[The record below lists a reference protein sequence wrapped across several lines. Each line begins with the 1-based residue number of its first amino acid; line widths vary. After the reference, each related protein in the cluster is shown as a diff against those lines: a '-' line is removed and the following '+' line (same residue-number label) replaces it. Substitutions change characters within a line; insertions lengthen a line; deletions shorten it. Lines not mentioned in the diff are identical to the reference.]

1 VRADGVVRFQLV
13 YTAEAHASDEWPVGS
28 HIAQRQPRST
38 HERVCVARRRLAEL
52 GVNWPGTL
60 VDTGREAFQEAFAC
74 WPLRWYFLDGHTVT
88 HGRRVRRDPDRAVDQ
103 PATRT
108 RHQRLESLCYPSVQA

>member
-1 VRADGVVRFQLV
+1 MRADGEVRFQLV

-38 HERVCVARRRLAEL
+38 HERVSVARRRLAEL

-74 WPLRWYFLDGHTVT
+74 WPLRWYFLDGHTITHIAQPSGGAYDVT
-88 HGRRVRRDPDRAVDQ
+88 QIELWINLQLERATN
-103 PATRT
+103 A
-108 RHQRLESLCYPSVQA
+108 

>member
-1 VRADGVVRFQLV
+1 MRADGVVRFQLV

-38 HERVCVARRRLAEL
+38 HERVSVARRRLAEL

-88 HGRRVRRDPDRAVDQ
+88 HTAQPSGGAYDVTQIELWINLQLERAN
-103 PATRT
+103 A
-108 RHQRLESLCYPSVQA
+108 